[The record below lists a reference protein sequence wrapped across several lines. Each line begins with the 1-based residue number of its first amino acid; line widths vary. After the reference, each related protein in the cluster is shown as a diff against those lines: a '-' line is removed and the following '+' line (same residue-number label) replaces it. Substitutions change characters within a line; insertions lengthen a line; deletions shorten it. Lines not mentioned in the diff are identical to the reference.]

1 MKFTFF
7 LLLFFLSFESSPQ
20 QHSVVDYLSPY
31 QVVSQYVSVNG
42 FPDKLKYFCCELYQE
57 WDADSTL
64 GQHLPKN
71 VLRSP
76 QLIFQ
81 DSTLATVAVW
91 LHDSVL
97 SVDVYFYL
105 IKKKVWTIYAARS
118 LVMKAAATNELNR
131 LDSIPINDRGRKYKK
146 NKLYSFDFEYENLKL
161 WNASDSVLANYF
173 RSHKKIFFKL
183 HTVLAQKGFLTNDSL
198 VVNGINNKKIR
209 KLADR
214 VLIRNFEYDKMYPGC
229 IFFLIGG
236 LLDNTVGYLYQPN
249 SQKLP
254 LLTEKQYILIKSL
267 GSGWYLFK
275 TT

>member
-7 LLLFFLSFESSPQ
+7 YFYFLSFESSPQ

-31 QVVSQYVSVNG
+31 QVVNQYVSVNG

-81 DSTLATVAVW
+81 DSTHAIVAVW

-118 LVMKAAATNELNR
+118 LVMKAAATNEINR
-131 LDSIPINDRGRKYKK
+131 LDSIPINERGRNYKK
-146 NKLYSFDFEYENLKL
+146 I
-161 WNASDSVLANYF
+161 NYIV
-173 RSHKKIFFKL
+173 S
-183 HTVLAQKGFLTNDSL
+183 
-198 VVNGINNKKIR
+198 
-209 KLADR
+209 
-214 VLIRNFEYDKMYPGC
+214 
-229 IFFLIGG
+229 
-236 LLDNTVGYLYQPN
+236 
-249 SQKLP
+249 
-254 LLTEKQYILIKSL
+254 ILNMRI
-267 GSGWYLFK
+267 
-275 TT
+275 